1 MVHPASVIDRFV
13 AILVAS
19 ALLLAVGGCTASSP
33 SVTPG
38 IQASETPGATESPS
52 ANLSHQPTAATTTRA
67 SLAPA
72 STPAATPK
80 RSAKPAPTA
89 SVRPA
94 SASDLYGLANA
105 TLDLPV
111 RPVGLEA
118 CAQGPHTKFVKGHAG
133 ETTQIETAIEA
144 DVDRDGAPDVVA
156 SIYCLPPE
164 REAFFKQVVAFHR
177 RADGTFATMGLVVQ
191 SVPTDDAI
199 ANANVIANVFGLE
212 ATPLGGIRVEVG
224 DIRTWMVDTGTVGD
238 IRQLRTYGWS
248 GSAIVQTAGS
258 TSFVVPPGTLDL
270 SVSASPMTYAKPVN
284 GLRAGTMTVTVRNN
298 GATTVED
305 LSVQLAMEPG
315 QADCAD
321 SGASSG
327 PTCVVG
333 PLAPG
338 TARTV
343 AFHHSIPAC
352 ESGSE
357 CESGTDPNARVNP
370 WADLQVRVGDQKYSE
385 TRSLPVAFG

>member
-1 MVHPASVIDRFV
+1 MKDGPVVHPASVIDRFV
-13 AILVAS
+13 TILVAS
-19 ALLLAVGGCTASSP
+19 VLLLLVGGCTASSS

-164 REAFFKQVVAFHR
+164 MEAFFKQVVAFHR
-177 RADGTFATMGLVVQ
+177 RADGTFATVGLVVQ

-284 GLRAGTMTVTVRNN
+284 GLRAGTMTVTVGNN
-298 GATTVED
+298 GPTTVEG
-305 LSVQLAMEPG
+305 LSVLLAMGGMPAECVDPG
-315 QADCAD
+315 A
-321 SGASSG
+321 GPG
-327 PTCVVG
+327 PTCAVG
-333 PLAPG
+333 SLAPG
-338 TARTV
+338 DTRTV
-343 AFHHSIPAC
+343 TFRHSLC
-352 ESGSE
+352 VE
-357 CESGTDPNARVNP
+357 CSVGGDV
-370 WADLQVRVGDQKYSE
+370 QVRIGDQKYGE
-385 TRSLPVAFG
+385 SLPVVSR